1 MPSDGHASP
10 SLAEFAPHERQGRV
24 EPELGPSTMPRTA
37 YASVTSDSPVAAGLL
52 GVVSEIDLEPRL
64 FDFVPREAQLTS
76 APSRSAPSDR
86 PHGGSVSYLLL
97 FALIGAAIIGIFFGL
112 AFAVLTPPKDHTVV
126 AAGPESSGEE
136 EAVSPA
142 KATPSPGDPPAT
154 IVTYAPVQD
163 PTSHMSD
170 SPASPPQVNSSA
182 AAAEFAGGGAPTRSA
197 SGGSRSRG
205 HTAIRRGQSAHHYR
219 QPPAQ
224 AEKQRILS
232 ASMDRAY
239 RENSADYFPSLTP
252 PRAGAR
258 NPFELLITNLT
269 GPTKSAQSLTPP
281 RAEQP

>member
-37 YASVTSDSPVAAGLL
+37 NASVTSDSPVAAGLS

-64 FDFVPREAQLTS
+64 IDFVPREAQLTS
-76 APSRSAPSDR
+76 APSRSAPTDR
-86 PHGGSVSYLLL
+86 PHVGSVSYLLL

-126 AAGPESSGEE
+126 AAGPVSSGEE
-136 EAVSPA
+136 EAVSTA
-142 KATPSPGDPPAT
+142 KATPSPGDPAAT
-154 IVTYAPVQD
+154 IVTSAPVQD
-163 PTSHMSD
+163 PTSHMPD

-182 AAAEFAGGGAPTRSA
+182 AAAEFAEPGAPTRSA
-197 SGGSRSRG
+197 SGGSRSRA
-205 HTAIRRGQSAHHYR
+205 HTAIRRGHSAHHYR

-239 RENSADYFPSLTP
+239 RENSADSFPSLTP

-258 NPFELLITNLT
+258 NPFELLIMNPT

-281 RAEQP
+281 RTQ

>member
-1 MPSDGHASP
+1 MPRDGHASP

-76 APSRSAPSDR
+76 APSRSAPTDR
-86 PHGGSVSYLLL
+86 PHVGSVSYLLL

-126 AAGPESSGEE
+126 AAGPVSSGEE

-142 KATPSPGDPPAT
+142 KATPSPGDPLAT
-154 IVTYAPVQD
+154 IVTSAPVQD

-197 SGGSRSRG
+197 SGGSRSRA